1 MYLSKESVRTL
12 VHAFI
17 IGRTDYC
24 NSLLFGFNYPLFIYS
39 NYNTCRMQVLGLFLM
54 SLDSHITPVLCS
66 LHWLPVKFRIDLKIL
81 LLTFKAIYGHAPDHL
96 IDLITIKEFR
106 AIISVQLAVVLFHLL
121 PLIYGTIC
129 PFTSFLR
136 TTYFERLKS
145 LLKKHLFRLAFGC
158 NVFNLLSNIFS
169 VFIFIWF
176 LGLFLLLALIIVLI
190 LAFIFF

>member
-1 MYLSKESVRTL
+1 M
-12 VHAFI
+12 VHASI

-24 NSLLFGFNYPLFIYS
+24 NSLLFDFNYPLFIYS
-39 NYNTCRMQVLGLFLM
+39 NCNTCRMQVLGLYLM

-66 LHWLPVKFRIDLKIL
+66 LHWLPVKFRIHLKIL

-106 AIISVQLAVVLFHLL
+106 AIISVQLEVLFHLL

-129 PFTSFLR
+129 LFKSFLR
-136 TTYFERLKS
+136 TTYFERFKS
-145 LLKKHLFRLAFGC
+145 LLKKHLFRVAFGC

-169 VFIFIWF
+169 VFVFI
-176 LGLFLLLALIIVLI
+176 
-190 LAFIFF
+190 